1 MFEEA
6 VPRFVQHNIRKMKEQ
21 KGTIL
26 VTGGNGLVGARLL
39 PRLIQAGYDCRVLV
53 RGKKDVPSGTVA
65 VQGDLLEPASLAAAV
80 SNVSAVIHLAAVF
93 RSPDTALI
101 WKSNLEGTRNLI
113 DAVKVQAPGARFI
126 FASTS
131 HVYNI
136 NNPHP
141 GREDDEINPQ
151 HAYPASKVAAENE
164 LRESNLK
171 WSILRFPFVYGDGDG
186 HLAAL
191 PHHVAAANFHP
202 AMRMSTIH
210 HRDIYTAV
218 SMALDGIMDSQT
230 VNISDEAP
238 TSIYELLKLVGQT
251 MESSS
256 EPLVNPWY
264 LHSDSS
270 FARSLGFRPV
280 VRTVYQALEEN
291 LL

>member
-1 MFEEA
+1 
-6 VPRFVQHNIRKMKEQ
+6 MKELL
-21 KGTIL
+21 GTIL
-26 VTGGNGLVGARLL
+26 VTGGNGLVGTRLL
-39 PRLIQAGYDCRVLV
+39 PRLINAGFECRVLV
-53 RGKKDVPSGTVA
+53 RGKKQVPAGAISVE
-65 VQGDLLEPASLAAAV
+65 GDLFEPASLADAV
-80 SNVSAVIHLAAVF
+80 KGVSAIIHLAAVF
-93 RSPDTALI
+93 RSPDTDLI

-113 DAVKVQAPGARFI
+113 AAAKIHAPQSRFI

-136 NNPHP
+136 DNPYP
-141 GREDDEINPQ
+141 GREEDEVAPQ

-164 LRESNLK
+164 LRESELN

-186 HLAAL
+186 HLEAL
-191 PHHVAAANFHP
+191 PQHVIAAKFHP

-218 SMALDGIMDSQT
+218 QMALDGIMDNST
-230 VNISDEAP
+230 VNIADEAP
-238 TSIYELLKLVGQT
+238 TTLYELLKLAGNA

-256 EPLVNPWY
+256 EPLINPWY

-270 FARSLGFRPV
+270 LARSLGFQPV
-280 VRTVYQALEEN
+280 IRTVYQAIQEG

>member
-1 MFEEA
+1 MNRQSGK
-6 VPRFVQHNIRKMKEQ
+6 V
-21 KGTIL
+21 L
-26 VTGGNGLVGARLL
+26 VTGATGLVGARLL
-39 PRLIQAGYDCRVLV
+39 PRLVNAGFDCIALV
-53 RGKKDVPSGTVA
+53 RGKKAPAGVTV
-65 VQGDLLEPASLAAAV
+65 VHGDLFDPEQLREAVTDAAAI
-80 SNVSAVIHLAAVF
+80 IHLAAVF
-93 RSPDTALI
+93 RSPDTDLI

-113 DAVKVQAPGARFI
+113 TAVKDKAPGARFI

-131 HVYNI
+131 NVYNN

-141 GREDDEINPQ
+141 GREDDALNPQ

-164 LRESNLK
+164 LRESGLN
-171 WSILRFPFVYGDGDG
+171 WCILRFPFVYGDGDG
-186 HLAAL
+186 HLEAL
-191 PHHVAAANFHP
+191 PQHVAAAKFHP

-218 SMALDGIMDSQT
+218 MMALEGRMDGRI

-238 TSIYELLKLVGQT
+238 TSLFELLNVVGHT

-264 LHSDSS
+264 LHADSS
-270 FARSLGFRPV
+270 LARSLGFQPS
-280 VRTVYQALEEN
+280 VRTIYQAVQEK

>member
-1 MFEEA
+1 
-6 VPRFVQHNIRKMKEQ
+6 MKEQ
-21 KGTIL
+21 KGAIL
-26 VTGGNGLVGARLL
+26 VTGGTGLVGTRLL
-39 PRLIQAGYDCRVLV
+39 PRLINAGFDCRALM
-53 RGKKDVPSGTVA
+53 RGNKEAPAGAIVVE
-65 VQGDLLEPASLAAAV
+65 GDLFSPASLAQAV
-80 SNVSAVIHLAAVF
+80 EGISAIIHLAAVF
-93 RSPDTALI
+93 RSPDTDLI

-113 DAVKVQAPGARFI
+113 AAAKTYAPDARFI

-131 HVYNI
+131 HVYNV

-141 GREDDEINPQ
+141 GREEDEVNPQ

-164 LRESNLK
+164 LRVSGLN
-171 WSILRFPFVYGDGDG
+171 WSILRFPFVYGDDDG

-191 PHHVAAANFHP
+191 PQHLAAAKFHP

-210 HRDIYTAV
+210 HRDIYNAI
-218 SMALDGIMDSQT
+218 SMALDGIMDNRT
-230 VNISDEAP
+230 VNIADEAP
-238 TSIYELLKLVGQT
+238 TTLYELLQLVGYT

-270 FARSLGFRPV
+270 LARGLGFQPEI
-280 VRTVYQALEEN
+280 RTVYQAAQEH